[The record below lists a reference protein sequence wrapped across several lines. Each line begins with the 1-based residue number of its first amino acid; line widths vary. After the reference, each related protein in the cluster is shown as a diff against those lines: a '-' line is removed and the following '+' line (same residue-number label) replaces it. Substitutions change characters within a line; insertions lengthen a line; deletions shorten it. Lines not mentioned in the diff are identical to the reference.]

1 MDFLFKVL
9 LTFNATSTMIVV
21 YLIKEKSYVPC
32 LEKFPIWVSHI
43 VFLLLPLLLTLIS
56 IWMKRWLSKDD
67 INHDL
72 LGVEEANSSFL
83 PSYLGYFF
91 VALSVNSTETMIFV
105 YLIVF
110 VFTFFSQTLYY
121 NPLFL
126 LFRYKFYYITTANN
140 IKLFIISKREI
151 NTTKGTVFPKLRR
164 INNTTFID
172 EGEY

>member
-126 LFRYKFYYITTANN
+126 LFRYKFYYITTTNN

>member
-1 MDFLFKVL
+1 MNFVFKVL
-9 LTFNATSTMIVV
+9 LTFNATSTMIVI
-21 YLIKEKSYVPC
+21 YLIKEKCYLPC
-32 LEKFPIWVSHI
+32 LEKLPIWVSHI
-43 VFLLLPLLLTLIS
+43 GFLLIPLFLTLIS

-67 INHDL
+67 INSDPL
-72 LGVEEANSSFL
+72 SVEEANSTFL

-126 LFRYKFYYITTANN
+126 LFRYKFYYITTTNN

-151 NTTKGTVFPKLRR
+151 STTEGTVFPELRR

>member
-1 MDFLFKVL
+1 MDFIFKML

-21 YLIKEKSYVPC
+21 YLMKEKYYLLC
-32 LEKFPIWVSHI
+32 LEKFPIWISYI
-43 VFLLLPLLLTLIS
+43 GFLLIPLLLTLIS
-56 IWMKRWLSKDD
+56 IWMRKWLSEDD
-67 INHDL
+67 INSEPL
-72 LGVEEANSSFL
+72 SVEEANSSFL

-140 IKLFIISKREI
+140 VKLFIISKKQI

-172 EGEY
+172 EEE